1 MKNFLAGLLLGML
14 ATYWYLTDG
23 ASVRTTVSDLWERAS
38 APPRPPAARRV
49 P

>member
-1 MKNFLAGLLLGML
+1 VRNFLAGLLLGVL
-14 ATYWYLTDG
+14 VAYWYLTDG

-38 APPRPPAARRV
+38 APPRPPAVRRV